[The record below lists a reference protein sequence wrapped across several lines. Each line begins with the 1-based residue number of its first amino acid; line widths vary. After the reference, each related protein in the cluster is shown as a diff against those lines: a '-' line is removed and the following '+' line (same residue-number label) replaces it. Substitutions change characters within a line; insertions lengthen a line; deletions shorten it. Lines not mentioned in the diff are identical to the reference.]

1 MNFSGFAVKHPAVIA
16 MMLIVLVVF
25 GIYFVTGMNV
35 EFIGDMSLPSVIV
48 ISTYPG
54 AGAEQ
59 VEQEVTAILEND
71 FVTLPDFRNI
81 TSSSMNSVSM
91 VTLTFADGVN
101 PYDQLPEVR
110 NRISRL
116 MESLPDGLSGE
127 PWAVVGGASMMPIFI
142 FTAEG
147 GEDSARVTEYI
158 KETVI
163 PRITRISGV
172 SEVEISGGKEQEVL
186 ITLRLDDLVSKK
198 ISVTNVYQIL
208 NYGNVNLPIGTAD
221 YESRTIGLRYAGGF
235 SSIEDIKNLPVGS
248 AGTQIIRLSDVAD
261 VELAY
266 PKETSYI
273 TDGEKSVIT
282 VDVSKRQDGNTLTII
297 NQVKKVL
304 REVEAAT
311 NNALTFKIVSD
322 DSNMVKSSLTTV
334 IKSGVGGI
342 IMAVLIILLFLA
354 DAKATLIIALS
365 IPLSI
370 LFTFLGM
377 KLFGLSINLMSLSG
391 IVVALGMVVDGS
403 IVMLEQVYRYY
414 APSGA
419 SMGTDSAAKGL
430 VRLSKEAAI
439 KKGAGEVTSAILA
452 STATTVV
459 VFAPIAMLSGIIGMI
474 LKDMSVTI
482 VCALIAS
489 FIVAVLVVPFLM
501 KVFLKDNPDLSA
513 KKHRKFDDWL
523 AKIEKWYKSALK
535 WCIGNRKYII
545 VVSICVLVLTV
556 LVAGALGLTF
566 IPSTDSG
573 DFYVN
578 LEFSK
583 GTQINQTDQK
593 MRQVYDIIKQNV
605 PEIKNAVY
613 YTGKGQS
620 GFSVSAAE
628 NQGYIHIIL
637 VPVSERKRDIH
648 EIMIMVQEL
657 IAAQIPDVTVSVENG
672 GFDKLLGYVSG
683 GGGYGITLE
692 GEDLDLLYETAQRI
706 KKFIEQDSEV
716 LSVGLDTTFDT
727 STMVI
732 DMNQEALS
740 SLGITS
746 YEAGITSAILF
757 RGLDSGVY
765 KDDVN
770 DKSYT
775 IRIESDKTGK
785 AVTFDDIAN
794 VHLIAPTGDSVSLS
808 NLADIHVDE
817 SVSQINHTN
826 RSKTITVTARMRSED
841 TAGLNSRVK
850 AYLKDNPLPSGVKSS
865 EGGLMELIT
874 DAIPPMITALAIALF
889 LLYTVMV
896 LQFERFRQPL
906 LIMVSI
912 PFCII
917 GVIMGLLM
925 FGSSMNL
932 VAMLGVIALGGIVV
946 NNGIILI
953 DYMNQLR
960 AENPCTTVAQL
971 EETIITGSST
981 RIKPIAMT
989 TLTTMLGVVPMAIAR
1004 GEGSEVYAPLGQAI
1018 AGGLLTSTLITLF
1031 IIPVLYY
1038 MTEKRHLDKADKGAD
1053 KGTRNTAEARY
1064 YAERNSTAQENR
1076 TQKTERA
1083 VKEKRSAKSDRPSS
1097 YGSLPDCFYK

>member
-16 MMLIVLVVF
+16 MILIVLVVF
-25 GIYFVTGMNV
+25 GMYFVLDMNV

-91 VTLTFADGVN
+91 ITLTFADGVN

-127 PWAVVGGASMMPIFI
+127 PWAVVGGASMMPIFT
-142 FTAEG
+142 FSVEG
-147 GEDSARVTEYI
+147 GQDTARVTEYI
-158 KETVI
+158 KDEVI
-163 PRITRISGV
+163 PKITRISGV
-172 SEVEISGGKEQEVL
+172 SEVELSGGKELQVL

-198 ISVTNVYQIL
+198 ISVTNVYQSL
-208 NYGNVNLPIGTAD
+208 SYGNVNLPIGTAD

-248 AGTQIIRLSDVAD
+248 AGTQIIHLSDVAD
-261 VELAY
+261 VELDY
-266 PKETSYI
+266 PAESIYI
-273 TDGEKSVIT
+273 TDGEKSIT
-282 VDVSKRQDGNTLTII
+282 TVSVSKRQDGNTLSIV
-297 NQVKKVL
+297 NQIKKVL
-304 REVEAAT
+304 REVEATT
-311 NNALTFKIVSD
+311 NNALIFNIVSD
-322 DSNMVKSSLTTV
+322 DSNMVKSSLSTV
-334 IKSGVGGI
+334 IRSGVGGI
-342 IMAVLIILLFLA
+342 IMAVLVIFLFLA
-354 DAKATLIIALS
+354 DTKATLIIALS

-414 APSGA
+414 GHSGA
-419 SMGTDSAAKGL
+419 VNSTSKSL

-439 KKGAGEVTSAILA
+439 NKGAGEVTSAILA

-459 VFAPIAMLSGIIGMI
+459 VFVPIAMLTGIIGMI
-474 LKDMSVTI
+474 LKDMAVTI

-489 FIVAVLVVPFLM
+489 FFVAVLVVPFFM
-501 KVFLKDNPDLSA
+501 KVLLKEDTSTTSIR
-513 KKHRKFDDWL
+513 KKERKFDIWL
-523 AKIEKWYKSALK
+523 GKTERWYKNALK
-535 WCIGNRKYII
+535 WCINNRKYIL
-545 VVSICVLVLTV
+545 VVSVCVLVLTV
-556 LVAGALGLTF
+556 LIAGALGLTF

-573 DFYVN
+573 DFYLN
-578 LEFSK
+578 LDFSK
-583 GTQINQTDQK
+583 GTKIDQTDRK
-593 MRQVYDIIKQNV
+593 MRQAYEIIKENV
-605 PEIKNAVY
+605 PEVQNAVY
-613 YTGKGQS
+613 YTGRGQS
-620 GFSVSAAE
+620 GFMTSASE
-628 NQGYIHIIL
+628 NQGYVHVIL
-637 VPVSERKRDIH
+637 VPVSQRKRDIH
-648 EIMIMVQEL
+648 EIMVLVQEL
-657 IAAQIPDVTVSVENG
+657 ISAQIPDVTVSVENG
-672 GFDKLLGYVSG
+672 GFDKLLSYVSG
-683 GGGYGITLE
+683 GGGYGLTLE
-692 GEDLDLLYETAQRI
+692 GENLDLLYETALRI
-706 KKFIEQDSEV
+706 QKFIEKDSDV
-716 LSVGLDTTFDT
+716 LSVKLDTTFDT

-732 DMNQEALS
+732 DMSQESLS
-740 SLGITS
+740 SLGISS

-757 RGLDSGVY
+757 RGLDTGVFN
-765 KDDVN
+765 DTDN
-770 DKSYT
+770 DKNYT

-794 VHLIAPTGDSVSLS
+794 VHLITPTGDSVSLS
-808 NLADIHVDE
+808 NLANIHVDE

-826 RSKTITVTARMRSED
+826 RSKTITITARMRSED

-850 AYLKDNPLPSGVKSS
+850 AYIKKNPLPQGVKSS

-874 DAIPPMITALAIALF
+874 DAIPPMISALCISLF

-917 GVIMGLLM
+917 GVIVGLLM

-960 AENPCTTVAQL
+960 AQKPCTTVAQL
-971 EETIITGSST
+971 EETIIAGAST

-1038 MTEKRHLDKADKGAD
+1038 VTEKRHLDKANKEPDN
-1053 KGTRNTAEARY
+1053 GTRNTAE
-1064 YAERNSTAQENR
+1064 
-1076 TQKTERA
+1076 TQRSS
-1083 VKEKRSAKSDRPSS
+1083 VKEKRSAKSERPSS

>member
-1 MNFSGFAVKHPAVIA
+1 MNFSGFAIKHPAVIA
-16 MMLIVLVVF
+16 MMLIVLIVF
-25 GIYFVTGMNV
+25 GIYFVLGMNV

-48 ISTYPG
+48 ITTYPG

-59 VEQEVTAILEND
+59 VESEVTDILEND
-71 FVTLPDFRNI
+71 FVTLPDFRNV

-91 VTLTFADGVN
+91 ITLTFADGVN

-127 PWAVVGGASMMPIFI
+127 PWAVIGGASMMPIFT
-142 FTAEG
+142 FSAEG
-147 GEDSARVTEYI
+147 GNDSARVTEYI
-158 KETVI
+158 KDFII
-163 PRITRISGV
+163 PKITRISGV
-172 SEVEISGGKEQEVL
+172 SEVEISGGKELQVS
-186 ITLRLDDLVSKK
+186 ITLRLDDLVSKQ
-198 ISVTNVYQIL
+198 ISVTNVYQSL
-208 NYGNVNLPIGTAD
+208 SYGNVNLPIGTAD
-221 YESRTIGLRYAGGF
+221 YESRTIGLKYAGGF
-235 SSIEDIKNLPVGS
+235 SSIEDIMNLPVGS

-261 VELAY
+261 VKLDY
-266 PKETSYI
+266 PSESFYM
-273 TDGEKSVIT
+273 TDGEKSIIT
-282 VDVSKRQDGNTLTII
+282 VSVSKRQDGNTLSII
-297 NQVKKVL
+297 NQVKDVL
-304 REVEAAT
+304 HEIEAET
-311 NNALTFKIVSD
+311 NGALTFNIVSD
-322 DSNMVKSSLTTV
+322 DSNMVKSSLSTV
-334 IKSGVGGI
+334 IKSGIGGI
-342 IMAVLIILLFLA
+342 IMAIIIIFLFLA
-354 DAKATLIIALS
+354 DFKATLIIAFS

-370 LFTFLGM
+370 LFAFLGM
-377 KLFGLSINLMSLSG
+377 KIFGLSINLMSLSG

-414 APSGA
+414 GKLP
-419 SMGTDSAAKGL
+419 T
-430 VRLSKEAAI
+430 KEAAI

-459 VFAPIAMLSGIIGMI
+459 VFAPIALLTGIIGMI
-474 LKDMSVTI
+474 LKDMAITI
-482 VCALIAS
+482 ICALAAS
-489 FIVAVLVVPFLM
+489 FFVAVLVVPFFM
-501 KVFLKDNPDLSA
+501 RIILKDNKGADT
-513 KKHRKFDDWL
+513 KRERKFDLWL
-523 AKIEKWYKSALK
+523 AKTEQLYKQALG
-535 WCIGNRKYII
+535 WCIANRKYII
-545 VVSICVLVLTV
+545 VVSVCVLVLTV
-556 LVAGALGLTF
+556 LIAGALGLTF

-578 LEFSK
+578 LDFSR
-583 GTQINQTDQK
+583 GTQIEQTDRK
-593 MRQVYDIIKQNV
+593 MRQACEIIKETV

-613 YTGKGQS
+613 YTGRGQS
-620 GFSVSAAE
+620 GFSTSASE
-628 NQGYIHIIL
+628 NQGYVHIIL
-637 VPVSERKRDIH
+637 VPVSQRKRDVH
-648 EIMIMVQEL
+648 EIMILVQEK

-672 GFDKLLGYVSG
+672 GFDKLLSYVSG
-683 GGGYGITLE
+683 GGGYGLTLE

-706 KKFIEQDSEV
+706 KKYIEQDSDV

-732 DMNQEALS
+732 DMNQESLS
-740 SLGITS
+740 SLGISS

-757 RGLDSGVY
+757 RGLDAGVF
-765 KDDVN
+765 KDDEN

-775 IRIESDKTGK
+775 IRMESDKTGK
-785 AVTFDDIAN
+785 SVTTDDIAN
-794 VHLIAPTGDSVSLS
+794 VHLIAPTGQSVSLS
-808 NLADIHVDE
+808 NLANIHIDE

-826 RSKTITVTARMRSED
+826 RAKTITITARMRSED
-841 TAGLNSRVK
+841 TAGLNTRVK
-850 AYLKDNPLPSGVKSS
+850 AYLKNNPLPQGVKSS
-865 EGGLMELIT
+865 EGGLMELLT
-874 DAIPPMITALAIALF
+874 DAIPPMITALGIALF

-917 GVIMGLLM
+917 GVILGLLM

-960 AENPCTTVAQL
+960 SENPCTT
-971 EETIITGSST
+971 EEELKETVINGSST

-1038 MTEKRHLDKADKGAD
+1038 MTEKRHLDKRTKRQTVRKPVQETKNEEKKEQKNYGY
-1053 KGTRNTAEARY
+1053 GT
-1064 YAERNSTAQENR
+1064 
-1076 TQKTERA
+1076 
-1083 VKEKRSAKSDRPSS
+1083 
-1097 YGSLPDCFYK
+1097 LPDCFYK

>member
-1 MNFSGFAVKHPAVIA
+1 MNFSGFAIKHPAVIA
-16 MMLIVLVVF
+16 MMLIVLVAF

-35 EFIGDMSLPSVIV
+35 EFIGEMSLPSVIV
-48 ISTYPG
+48 FATYPG

-59 VEQEVTAILEND
+59 VESEVTAVLEND
-71 FVTLPDFRNI
+71 FVTLPDFRKV

-91 VTLTFADGVN
+91 ITLTFADSVD
-101 PYDQLPEVR
+101 PYDQLPEIR

-116 MESLPDGLSGE
+116 MESLPEGLSGE

-142 FTAEG
+142 FSVEG
-147 GEDSARVTEYI
+147 GDDSARVTEYI
-158 KETVI
+158 REKIV
-163 PRITRISGV
+163 PRITRLSGV
-172 SEVEISGGKEQEVL
+172 SEVDLSGGKELQLL

-198 ISVTNVYQIL
+198 VSVTNVYQSL
-208 NYGNVNLPIGTAD
+208 NYGNVNLPVGTAD

-235 SSIEDIKNLPVGS
+235 TDIEDIKNLPVGS

-261 VELAY
+261 VELRY
-266 PKETSYI
+266 PEEHTLM

-282 VDVSKRQDGNTLTII
+282 VSVSKRQDGNTLKII
-297 NQVKKVL
+297 NQVKDVL
-304 REVEAAT
+304 KEVEAET
-311 NNALTFKIVSD
+311 NYALTFNTISD
-322 DSNMVKSSLTTV
+322 DSNMVKSSLSTV
-334 IKSGVGGI
+334 IKSGIGGI
-342 IMAVLIILLFLA
+342 IMAVLIIFLFLA
-354 DAKATLIIALS
+354 DFKATLIIALS

-377 KLFGLSINLMSLSG
+377 QLFGLSINLMCLSG

-414 APSGA
+414 GKLS
-419 SMGTDSAAKGL
+419 TKDS
-430 VRLSKEAAI
+430 AI

-474 LKDMSVTI
+474 LKDMAITI
-482 VCALIAS
+482 VCALVAS
-489 FIVAVLVVPFLM
+489 FLVAVLVVPFFM
-501 KVFLKDNPDLSA
+501 KVILKEKPSQVL
-513 KKHRKFDDWL
+513 KQERKFDIRL
-523 AKIEKWYKSALK
+523 KKLEEKYKSILR
-535 WCIGNRKYII
+535 WCISNRKYLLL
-545 VVSICVLVLTV
+545 VSVFVLVLTV

-566 IPSTDSG
+566 IPSTDTG

-578 LEFSK
+578 LDFSK
-583 GTQINQTDQK
+583 GTKLNQTEKK
-593 MRQVYDIIKQNV
+593 MQLAYEIIKENV

-613 YTGKGQS
+613 YTGKGQT
-620 GFSVSAAE
+620 GFSISSSE
-628 NQGYIHIIL
+628 NQGYVHIIL
-637 VPVSERKRDIH
+637 VPVSERKRNVH
-648 EIMIMVQEL
+648 EIMILVQDL
-657 IAAQIPDVTVSVENG
+657 LAASIPDVTVSVENG
-672 GFDKLLGYVSG
+672 GFDKLVGYISG

-692 GEDLDLLYETAQRI
+692 GEDLNLLYETATRI
-706 KKFIEQDSEV
+706 EKFIENDSDV
-716 LSVGLDTTFDT
+716 LSTSLDTMFDT

-740 SLGITS
+740 SLGINS
-746 YEAGITSAILF
+746 YEAGITSTILF
-757 RGLDSGVY
+757 SGLDSGVY
-765 KDDVN
+765 DSGSDD
-770 DKSYT
+770 KGYP

-794 VHLIAPTGDSVSLS
+794 VHLIAPSGESVSLS

-826 RSKTITVTARMRSED
+826 RAKTITISATLRSED
-841 TAGLNSRVK
+841 TAGLNRRVN
-850 AYLKDNPLPSGVKSS
+850 AYLKNNPLPQGVKSS
-865 EGGLMELIT
+865 EGGLMELLS
-874 DAIPPMITALAIALF
+874 DAIPPMISALSIAFF
-889 LLYTVMV
+889 LVYTVMV

-917 GVIMGLLM
+917 GVILGLLM

-932 VAMLGVIALGGIVV
+932 VAMLGIIALGGIVV

-960 AENPCTTVAQL
+960 KDKPCTTD
-971 EETIITGSST
+971 EELKETVIEGASS

-989 TLTTMLGVVPMAIAR
+989 TLTTMLGVVPMAIAQ
-1004 GEGSEVYAPLGQAI
+1004 GEGAEIYAPLGQAI
-1018 AGGLLTSTLITLF
+1018 AGGLLTSTIITLV

-1038 MTEKRHLDKADKGAD
+1038 MTERRHLDKGKQGQPVRRAS
-1053 KGTRNTAEARY
+1053 NEAKK
-1064 YAERNSTAQENR
+1064 ENR
-1076 TQKTERA
+1076 GQA
-1083 VKEKRSAKSDRPSS
+1083 
-1097 YGSLPDCFYK
+1097 YGPLPDCFYK

>member
-1 MNFSGFAVKHPAVIA
+1 MNFSGFAIKHPAVIA
-16 MMLIVLVVF
+16 MMLIVLIVF
-25 GIYFVTGMNV
+25 GMYFVLGMNV

-48 ISTYPG
+48 ITTYPG

-59 VEQEVTAILEND
+59 VESEVTAVLEND

-81 TSSSMNSVSM
+81 TSSSMNSASM
-91 VTLTFADGVN
+91 ITLTFADGVN

-142 FTAEG
+142 FSAEG
-147 GEDSARVTEYI
+147 GNDSARVTEFVKDSI
-158 KETVI
+158 I
-163 PRITRISGV
+163 PKITRISGV
-172 SEVEISGGKEQEVL
+172 SEVEIAGGKELQVS
-186 ITLRLDDLVSKK
+186 ITLRLDDLVSKQ
-198 ISVTNVYQIL
+198 ISVTNVYQSL
-208 NYGNVNLPIGTAD
+208 SYGNVNLPIGTAD
-221 YESRTIGLRYAGGF
+221 YESRTIGLKYAGGF

-248 AGTQIIRLSDVAD
+248 AGNQIIHLSDVAD
-261 VELAY
+261 VKLDY
-266 PKETSYI
+266 PTESFYI

-282 VDVSKRQDGNTLTII
+282 VSVSKRQDGNTLTII
-297 NQVKKVL
+297 NQVKDVL
-304 REVEAAT
+304 REVEAET
-311 NNALTFKIVSD
+311 NNALTFNIVSD
-322 DSNMVKSSLTTV
+322 DSNMVKSSLSTV
-334 IKSGVGGI
+334 IKSGIGGI
-342 IMAVLIILLFLA
+342 IMAVLVIFLFLA
-354 DAKATLIIALS
+354 DFKATLIIAFS

-377 KLFGLSINLMSLSG
+377 KVFGLSINLMSLSG

-414 APSGA
+414 G
-419 SMGTDSAAKGL
+419 GKF
-430 VRLSKEAAI
+430 SKEDAI

-459 VFAPIAMLSGIIGMI
+459 VFVPIAMLTGIIGMI
-474 LKDMSVTI
+474 LKDMAITI
-482 VCALIAS
+482 VCALAAS
-489 FIVAVLVVPFLM
+489 FFVAVLVVPFFM
-501 KVFLKDNPDLSA
+501 KIILSETPETS
-513 KKHRKFDDWL
+513 KKKERKFDKVL
-523 AKIEKWYKSALK
+523 MKIERLYKKALE
-535 WCIGNRKYII
+535 WCISNRKYII
-545 VVSICVLVLTV
+545 VVSVCVLILTV
-556 LVAGALGLTF
+556 LIAGALGLTF

-578 LEFSK
+578 LDFSR
-583 GTQINQTDQK
+583 GTQIEQTDYK
-593 MRQVYDIIKQNV
+593 MRQACEIIKKNV
-605 PEIKNAVY
+605 PEIQNAVY
-613 YTGKGQS
+613 YTGRGQS
-620 GFSVSAAE
+620 GFSTSASE
-628 NQGYIHIIL
+628 NQGYVHIIL
-637 VPVSERKRDIH
+637 VPVSQRKRDIH
-648 EIMIMVQEL
+648 EIMVLVQEQL
-657 IAAQIPDVTVSVENG
+657 SAQIPDVTVSVENG

-683 GGGYGITLE
+683 GGGYGLTLE

-706 KKFIEQDSEV
+706 KKFIEQDSDV
-716 LSVGLDTTFDT
+716 LSVSLDTTFDT

-732 DMNQEALS
+732 DMSQESLS
-740 SLGITS
+740 SMGLSS

-757 RGLDSGVY
+757 RGLDTGVF
-765 KDDVN
+765 KDDEN

-775 IRIESDKTGK
+775 IRMESDKTGK

-794 VHLIAPTGDSVSLS
+794 VHLITPIGQSVSLS

-826 RSKTITVTARMRSED
+826 RSKTITITARMRSED

-850 AYLKDNPLPSGVKSS
+850 MYLKNNPLPSGVKSS

-917 GVIMGLLM
+917 GVILGLLM

-960 AENPCTTVAQL
+960 SENPCTT
-971 EETIITGSST
+971 EEELKQTVITGSST

-989 TLTTMLGVVPMAIAR
+989 TLTTMLGIVPMAIAR

-1031 IIPVLYY
+1031 IIPVMYY
-1038 MTEKRHLDKADKGAD
+1038 MTEKRHLDKADKRT
-1053 KGTRNTAEARY
+1053 KRQTEEKKKERRNY
-1064 YAERNSTAQENR
+1064 GYA
-1076 TQKTERA
+1076 
-1083 VKEKRSAKSDRPSS
+1083 P
-1097 YGSLPDCFYK
+1097 LPDCFYK

>member
-16 MMLIVLVVF
+16 MILIVLVVF
-25 GIYFVTGMNV
+25 GMYFVLDMNV

-91 VTLTFADGVN
+91 ITLTFADGIN

-127 PWAVVGGASMMPIFI
+127 PWAVVGGASMMPIFT
-142 FTAEG
+142 FSVEG
-147 GEDSARVTEYI
+147 GQDTARVTEYI
-158 KETVI
+158 KDEVI
-163 PRITRISGV
+163 PKITRISGV
-172 SEVEISGGKEQEVL
+172 SEVELSGGKELQVL

-198 ISVTNVYQIL
+198 ISVTNVYQSL
-208 NYGNVNLPIGTAD
+208 SYGNVNLPIGTAD

-248 AGTQIIRLSDVAD
+248 AGTQIIHLSDVAD
-261 VELAY
+261 VELDY
-266 PKETSYI
+266 PAESVYI
-273 TDGEKSVIT
+273 TDGEKSIT
-282 VDVSKRQDGNTLTII
+282 TVSVSKRQDGNTLSIV
-297 NQVKKVL
+297 NQIKKVL
-304 REVEAAT
+304 REVEATT
-311 NNALTFKIVSD
+311 NNALTFNIVSD
-322 DSNMVKSSLTTV
+322 DSNMVKSSLSTV
-334 IKSGVGGI
+334 IRSGVGGI
-342 IMAVLIILLFLA
+342 IMAVLVIFLFLA
-354 DAKATLIIALS
+354 DTKATLIIALS

-414 APSGA
+414 GHSGA
-419 SMGTDSAAKGL
+419 VNSTTKSL

-439 KKGAGEVTSAILA
+439 NKGAGEVTSAILA

-459 VFAPIAMLSGIIGMI
+459 VFVPIAMLTGIIGMI
-474 LKDMSVTI
+474 LKDMAVTI

-489 FIVAVLVVPFLM
+489 FFVAVLVVPFFM
-501 KVFLKDNPDLSA
+501 KVLLKEDTSTTSVR
-513 KKHRKFDDWL
+513 KKERKFDIWL
-523 AKIEKWYKSALK
+523 GKTERWYKNALK
-535 WCIGNRKYII
+535 WCINNRKYIL
-545 VVSICVLVLTV
+545 VVSVCVLVLTV
-556 LVAGALGLTF
+556 LIAGALGLTF

-573 DFYVN
+573 DFYLN
-578 LEFSK
+578 LDFSK
-583 GTQINQTDQK
+583 GTKIDQTDRK
-593 MRQVYDIIKQNV
+593 MRQAYEIIKENV
-605 PEIKNAVY
+605 PEVQNAVY
-613 YTGKGQS
+613 YTGRGQS
-620 GFSVSAAE
+620 GFMTSASE
-628 NQGYIHIIL
+628 NQGYVHVIL
-637 VPVSERKRDIH
+637 VPVSQRKRDIH
-648 EIMIMVQEL
+648 EIMVLVQEL
-657 IAAQIPDVTVSVENG
+657 ISAQIPDVTVSVENG
-672 GFDKLLGYVSG
+672 GFDKLLSYVSG
-683 GGGYGITLE
+683 GGGYGLTLE
-692 GEDLDLLYETAQRI
+692 GENLDLLYETALRI
-706 KKFIEQDSEV
+706 QKFIEQDSDV
-716 LSVGLDTTFDT
+716 LSVKLDTTFDT

-732 DMNQEALS
+732 DMSQESLS
-740 SLGITS
+740 SLGISS

-757 RGLDSGVY
+757 RGLDTGVFN
-765 KDDVN
+765 DTDN
-770 DKSYT
+770 DKNYT

-785 AVTFDDIAN
+785 AITFDDIAN
-794 VHLIAPTGDSVSLS
+794 VHLITPTGDSVSLS

-826 RSKTITVTARMRSED
+826 RSKTITITARMRSED

-850 AYLKDNPLPSGVKSS
+850 AYIKKNPLPQGVKSS

-874 DAIPPMITALAIALF
+874 DAIPPMISALCISLF

-917 GVIMGLLM
+917 GVIVGLLM

-960 AENPCTTVAQL
+960 AQKPCTTVAQL
-971 EETIITGSST
+971 EETIIAGAST

-1038 MTEKRHLDKADKGAD
+1038 VTEKRHLDKANKDPD
-1053 KGTRNTAEARY
+1053 NGTRNTAETQR
-1064 YAERNSTAQENR
+1064 ST
-1076 TQKTERA
+1076 
-1083 VKEKRSAKSDRPSS
+1083 VKEKRSAKSERPSS

>member
-16 MMLIVLVVF
+16 MILIVLVVF
-25 GIYFVTGMNV
+25 GMYFVLDMNV

-91 VTLTFADGVN
+91 ITLTFADGIN

-127 PWAVVGGASMMPIFI
+127 PWAVVGGASMMPIFT
-142 FTAEG
+142 FSVEG
-147 GEDSARVTEYI
+147 GQDTARVTEYI
-158 KETVI
+158 KDEVI
-163 PRITRISGV
+163 PKITRISCV
-172 SEVEISGGKEQEVL
+172 SEVELSGGKELQVL

-198 ISVTNVYQIL
+198 ISVTNVYQSL
-208 NYGNVNLPIGTAD
+208 SYGNVNLPIGTAD

-248 AGTQIIRLSDVAD
+248 AGTQIIHLSDVAD
-261 VELAY
+261 VELDY
-266 PKETSYI
+266 PAESVYI
-273 TDGEKSVIT
+273 TDGEKSIT
-282 VDVSKRQDGNTLTII
+282 TVSVSKRQDGNTLSIV
-297 NQVKKVL
+297 NQIKKVL
-304 REVEAAT
+304 REVEATT
-311 NNALTFKIVSD
+311 NNALTFNIVSD
-322 DSNMVKSSLTTV
+322 DSNMVKSSLSTV
-334 IKSGVGGI
+334 IRSGVGGI
-342 IMAVLIILLFLA
+342 IMAVLVIFLFLA
-354 DAKATLIIALS
+354 VTKATLIIALS

-414 APSGA
+414 GHSGA
-419 SMGTDSAAKGL
+419 VNSTTKSL

-439 KKGAGEVTSAILA
+439 NKGAGEVTSAILA

-459 VFAPIAMLSGIIGMI
+459 VFVPIAMLTGIIGMI
-474 LKDMSVTI
+474 LKDMAVTI

-489 FIVAVLVVPFLM
+489 FFVAVLVVPFFM
-501 KVFLKDNPDLSA
+501 KVLLKEDTSTTSVR
-513 KKHRKFDDWL
+513 KKERKFDIWL
-523 AKIEKWYKSALK
+523 GKTERWYKNALK
-535 WCIGNRKYII
+535 WCINNRKYIL
-545 VVSICVLVLTV
+545 VVSVCVLVLTV
-556 LVAGALGLTF
+556 LIAGALGLTF

-573 DFYVN
+573 DFYLN
-578 LEFSK
+578 LDFSK
-583 GTQINQTDQK
+583 GTKIDQTDRK
-593 MRQVYDIIKQNV
+593 MRQAYEIIKENV
-605 PEIKNAVY
+605 PEVQNAVY
-613 YTGKGQS
+613 YTGRGQS
-620 GFSVSAAE
+620 GFMTSASE
-628 NQGYIHIIL
+628 NQGYVHVIL
-637 VPVSERKRDIH
+637 VPVSQRKRDIH
-648 EIMIMVQEL
+648 EIMVLVQEL
-657 IAAQIPDVTVSVENG
+657 ISAQIPDVTVSVENG
-672 GFDKLLGYVSG
+672 GFDKLLSYVSG
-683 GGGYGITLE
+683 GGGYGLTLE
-692 GEDLDLLYETAQRI
+692 GENLDLLYETALRI
-706 KKFIEQDSEV
+706 QKFIEQDSDV
-716 LSVGLDTTFDT
+716 LSVKLDTTFDT

-732 DMNQEALS
+732 DMSQESLS
-740 SLGITS
+740 SLGISS

-757 RGLDSGVY
+757 RGLDTGVFN
-765 KDDVN
+765 DTDN
-770 DKSYT
+770 DKNYT

-785 AVTFDDIAN
+785 AITFDDIAN
-794 VHLIAPTGDSVSLS
+794 VHLITPTGDSVSLS

-826 RSKTITVTARMRSED
+826 RSKTITITARMRSED

-850 AYLKDNPLPSGVKSS
+850 EYIKKNPLPQGVKSS

-874 DAIPPMITALAIALF
+874 DAIPPMISALCISLF

-917 GVIMGLLM
+917 GVIVGLLM

-960 AENPCTTVAQL
+960 AQKPCTTVAQL
-971 EETIITGSST
+971 EETIITGAST

-1038 MTEKRHLDKADKGAD
+1038 VTEKRHLDKVDKEPD
-1053 KGTRNTAEARY
+1053 NGTRNTAETQR
-1064 YAERNSTAQENR
+1064 ST
-1076 TQKTERA
+1076 
-1083 VKEKRSAKSDRPSS
+1083 VKEKRSAKSERPSS

>member
-16 MMLIVLVVF
+16 MILIVLVVF
-25 GIYFVTGMNV
+25 GMYFVLDMNV

-71 FVTLPDFRNI
+71 FVTLPDFRTV

-91 VTLTFADGVN
+91 ITLTFADGIN

-127 PWAVVGGASMMPIFI
+127 PWSVVGGASMMPIFT
-142 FTAEG
+142 FSVEG
-147 GEDSARVTEYI
+147 GQDTARVTEYI
-158 KETVI
+158 KDEII
-163 PRITRISGV
+163 PKITRISGV
-172 SEVEISGGKEQEVL
+172 SEVELSGGKELQVL

-198 ISVTNVYQIL
+198 ISVTNVYQSL
-208 NYGNVNLPIGTAD
+208 SYGNVNLPIGTAD

-248 AGTQIIRLSDVAD
+248 AGTQIIHLSDVAD
-261 VELAY
+261 VQLDY
-266 PKETSYI
+266 PAENVYI
-273 TDGEKSVIT
+273 TDGERSIT
-282 VDVSKRQDGNTLTII
+282 TVSVSKRQDGNTVSI
-297 NQVKKVL
+297 VKQIKEVL
-304 REVEAAT
+304 REVEATT
-311 NNALTFKIVSD
+311 NKALTFNIVSD
-322 DSNMVKSSLTTV
+322 DSNMVKSSLSTV
-334 IKSGVGGI
+334 IRSGVGGI
-342 IMAVLIILLFLA
+342 IMAVLVIFLFLA
-354 DAKATLIIALS
+354 DTKATLIIALS

-414 APSGA
+414 GHSSASGQI
-419 SMGTDSAAKGL
+419 SSATKSV
-430 VRLSKEAAI
+430 VRFSKEAAI
-439 KKGAGEVTSAILA
+439 KKGASEVTSAILA

-459 VFAPIAMLSGIIGMI
+459 VFVPIAMLTGIIGMI
-474 LKDMSVTI
+474 LKDMAVTI

-489 FIVAVLVVPFLM
+489 FFVAVLVVPFFM
-501 KVFLKDNPDLSA
+501 KVLLKEDPTATSIH
-513 KKHRKFDDWL
+513 KKERKFDIWL
-523 AKIEKWYKSALK
+523 GKIERWYKNALK
-535 WCIGNRKYII
+535 WCINNRKYIL
-545 VVSICVLVLTV
+545 VVSVCVLVLTI
-556 LVAGALGLTF
+556 LIAGALGLTF

-573 DFYVN
+573 DFYLN
-578 LEFSK
+578 LDFSK
-583 GTQINQTDQK
+583 GTKIDQTDRK
-593 MRQVYDIIKQNV
+593 MRQAYEIIKENV
-605 PEIKNAVY
+605 PEVQNAVY
-613 YTGKGQS
+613 YTGRGQS
-620 GFSVSAAE
+620 GFMSSASE
-628 NQGYIHIIL
+628 NQGYVHVIL
-637 VPVSERKRDIH
+637 VPVSQRKRDIH
-648 EIMIMVQEL
+648 EIMVLVQEL
-657 IAAQIPDVTVSVENG
+657 ISAQIPDVTVSVENG
-672 GFDKLLGYVSG
+672 GFDKLLSYVSG
-683 GGGYGITLE
+683 GGGYGLTLE
-692 GEDLDLLYETAQRI
+692 GEDLNLLYETALRI
-706 KKFIEQDSEV
+706 QKFMEQDSDV
-716 LSVGLDTTFDT
+716 LSVKLDTTFDT

-732 DMNQEALS
+732 DMSQESLS
-740 SLGITS
+740 SLGISS

-757 RGLDSGVY
+757 RGLDTGVFN
-765 KDDVN
+765 DTDN
-770 DKSYT
+770 DKNYT

-794 VHLIAPTGDSVSLS
+794 VHLITPTGDSVSLS

-826 RSKTITVTARMRSED
+826 RSKTITITARTRSED

-850 AYLKDNPLPSGVKSS
+850 AYIKKNPLPQGVKSS

-874 DAIPPMITALAIALF
+874 DAIPPMISALCISLF

-917 GVIMGLLM
+917 GVIVGLLM

-960 AENPCTTVAQL
+960 AQKRCTTVAQL
-971 EETIITGSST
+971 EETIITGAST

-1038 MTEKRHLDKADKGAD
+1038 VTEKRHLDKVDN
-1053 KGTRNTAEARY
+1053 GTRLNTQSAEDNR
-1064 YAERNSTAQENR
+1064 RNGRPQKSENK
-1076 TQKTERA
+1076 QNP
-1083 VKEKRSAKSDRPSS
+1083 EKKDRPH
-1097 YGSLPDCFYK
+1097 GFGPLPDCFYK

>member
-35 EFIGDMSLPSVIV
+35 EFIGDMSLPSVII

-59 VEQEVTAILEND
+59 VEKEVTAILEND

-91 VTLTFADGVN
+91 ITLTFADGVN

-116 MESLPDGLSGE
+116 MESLPEGLSGE
-127 PWAVVGGASMMPIFI
+127 PWAVIGGASMMPVFI
-142 FTAEG
+142 FSAEG
-147 GEDSARVTEYI
+147 GNDSARVTEYI
-158 KETVI
+158 KDIVI
-163 PRITRISGV
+163 PRITKISGV
-172 SEVEISGGKEQEVL
+172 SEVEVSGGKELQVL

-208 NYGNVNLPIGTAD
+208 NYGNVNMPIGTAD

-235 SSIEDIKNLPVGS
+235 SSIEDIKNLPIGN
-248 AGTQIIRLSDVAD
+248 AGMQIIKLSDVAD
-261 VELAY
+261 VELSY
-266 PKETSYI
+266 PTETSYI
-273 TDGEKSVIT
+273 TDGKKSVIT
-282 VDVSKRQDGNTLTII
+282 VNVSKRQDGNTLTIV

-304 REVEAAT
+304 REVEAET
-311 NNALTFKIVSD
+311 NNALKFNIVSD
-322 DSNMVKSSLTTV
+322 DSNMVISSLTTV

-354 DAKATLIIALS
+354 DFKATLIIALS

-414 APSGA
+414 APSGGMDS
-419 SMGTDSAAKGL
+419 SMKNS

-439 KKGAGEVTSAILA
+439 QKGAGEVTSAILA

-501 KVFLKDNPDLSA
+501 KVFLKDDPDLS
-513 KKHRKFDDWL
+513 KIKYRKFDDWL
-523 AKIEKWYKSALK
+523 IKIEKWYKIALK
-535 WCIGNRKYII
+535 WCISNRKYII
-545 VVSICVLVLTV
+545 VVSVCVLVLTI

-578 LEFSK
+578 LDFSK
-583 GTQINQTDQK
+583 GTQISQTDRK
-593 MRQVYDIIKQNV
+593 MRQVYEIVKQNV
-605 PEIKNAVY
+605 PEIKNAIY

-620 GFSVSAAE
+620 GFSVSSAE

-637 VPVSERKRDIH
+637 VPVSERKRDVH
-648 EIMIMVQEL
+648 EIMIMLQDL

-692 GEDLDLLYETAQRI
+692 GEDLDLLYETALRI
-706 KKFIEQDSEV
+706 KKFIEQDSDV

-765 KDDVN
+765 KDDEK

-794 VHLIAPTGDSVSLS
+794 VHLIAPSGDSVSLS

-817 SVSQINHTN
+817 SVSQINHTD
-826 RSKTITVTARMRSED
+826 RAKTITVTAHLRSED
-841 TAGLNSRVK
+841 TAGLNNRVN
-850 AYLKDNPLPSGVKSS
+850 AYLKNNPLPPGVKSS

-912 PFCII
+912 PFCVI
-917 GVIMGLLM
+917 GVIVGLLM

-960 AENPCTTVAQL
+960 AENPCTTEAEL
-971 EETIITGSST
+971 EETVIAGSSS

-1038 MTEKRHLDKADKGAD
+1038 MTEKRHLDKGTGRQTTRKPVRKEQNEDK
-1053 KGTRNTAEARY
+1053 KEQRNY
-1064 YAERNSTAQENR
+1064 G
-1076 TQKTERA
+1076 
-1083 VKEKRSAKSDRPSS
+1083 

>member
-1 MNFSGFAVKHPAVIA
+1 MNFSGFSVKHPAVIA

-48 ISTYPG
+48 ITTYPG

-59 VEQEVTAILEND
+59 VESEVTSIMEND
-71 FVTLPDFRNI
+71 FVTLPDFRKV
-81 TSSSMNSVSM
+81 TSSSMNSASM
-91 VTLTFADGVN
+91 ITLTFADGVN

-142 FTAEG
+142 FSVEG
-147 GEDSARVTEYI
+147 GDDSARVTEYI
-158 KETVI
+158 EDNII
-163 PRITRISGV
+163 PKITRLSGV
-172 SEVEISGGKEQEVL
+172 SEVEISGGKNLQVL
-186 ITLRLDDLVSKK
+186 ITLRLDDLVAKK
-198 ISVTNVYQIL
+198 ISVTNVYQSL
-208 NYGNVNLPIGTAD
+208 SYGNVNLPIGTAD

-235 SSIEDIKNLPVGS
+235 TDIEDIKNLPVGN
-248 AGTQIIRLSDVAD
+248 AGTQIIHLSDVAD

-266 PKETSYI
+266 PSATSFI

-282 VDVSKRQDGNTLTII
+282 VSVSKRQDGNTLTII
-297 NQVKKVL
+297 NQIKDVL
-304 REVEAAT
+304 RQVEAET
-311 NNALTFKIVSD
+311 NRALSFNIVSD
-322 DSNMVKSSLTTV
+322 DSNMVKSSLSTV

-342 IMAVLIILLFLA
+342 IMAVLIIFLFLA
-354 DAKATLIIALS
+354 DFKATLIIAFS

-377 KLFGLSINLMSLSG
+377 QIFGLSINLMSLSG

-414 APSGA
+414 GKSI
-419 SMGTDSAAKGL
+419 TKD
-430 VRLSKEAAI
+430 AAI

-459 VFAPIAMLSGIIGMI
+459 VFVPIAMLTGIIGMI
-474 LKDMSVTI
+474 LKDMAITI
-482 VCALIAS
+482 VCALVAS
-489 FIVAVLVVPFLM
+489 FLVAVLVVPFFM
-501 KVFLKDNPDLSA
+501 KVFLKETPMQSQKQERRFDLTL
-513 KKHRKFDDWL
+513 K
-523 AKIEKWYKSALK
+523 KIEEKYKLILR
-535 WCIGNRKYII
+535 WCISNRKYLIT
-545 VVSICVLVLTV
+545 VSIGVLVLTV

-578 LEFSK
+578 LDFSK
-583 GTQINQTDQK
+583 GTKIDQTDQK
-593 MRQVYDIIKQNV
+593 MQLAYEIIKENV

-613 YTGKGQS
+613 YTGKSQS
-620 GFSVSAAE
+620 GFSTSASE
-628 NQGYIHIIL
+628 NQGYVHIIL
-637 VPVSERKRDIH
+637 VPVSERKRDVH
-648 EIMIMVQEL
+648 EIMILVQEL
-657 IAAQIPDVTVSVENG
+657 IASRIPDVTVSVENG

-683 GGGYGITLE
+683 GGGYGITLQ
-692 GEDLDLLYETAQRI
+692 GEDLNLLYETASRI
-706 KKFIEQDSEV
+706 KKFIEQDNDV
-716 LSVGLDTTFDT
+716 LSASLDTMFDT

-732 DMNQEALS
+732 DMSQESLS
-740 SLGITS
+740 SLGISS

-757 RGLDSGVY
+757 RGLDSGVF
-765 KDDVN
+765 KDDMN

-775 IRIESDKTGK
+775 IRMESDKTGK

-794 VHLIAPTGDSVSLS
+794 IHLITPTGDSVSLS
-808 NLADIHVDE
+808 NLADIRVDE

-826 RSKTITVTARMRSED
+826 RSKTITVTARLRSED
-841 TAGLNSRVK
+841 TAGLNRRVN
-850 AYLKDNPLPSGVKSS
+850 AYLKDNPLPPGVKSS
-865 EGGLMELIT
+865 EGGLMELLS
-874 DAIPPMITALAIALF
+874 DAIPPMITALSIAFF

-917 GVIMGLLM
+917 GVILGLLM

-960 AENPCTTVAQL
+960 KEKPCTTV
-971 EETIITGSST
+971 EELKETVINGAST

-1004 GEGSEVYAPLGQAI
+1004 GEGSEIYAPLGQAI
-1018 AGGLLTSTLITLF
+1018 AGGLFTSTIITLV

-1038 MTEKRHLDKADKGAD
+1038 MTEKRHLDKKVGNQT
-1053 KGTRNTAEARY
+1053 KP
-1064 YAERNSTAQENR
+1064 
-1076 TQKTERA
+1076 
-1083 VKEKRSAKSDRPSS
+1083 VKEKKTVREVKKEGRVHSS
-1097 YGSLPDCFYK
+1097 YGPLPDCFYK

>member
-48 ISTYPG
+48 ITAYPG

-59 VEQEVTAILEND
+59 VESEVTAILEND
-71 FVTLPDFRNI
+71 FVTLPDFRKI
-81 TSSSMNSVSM
+81 TSSSMNSASM
-91 VTLTFADGVN
+91 ITLTFADGVD

-127 PWAVVGGASMMPIFI
+127 PWAIIGGASMMPVFI
-142 FTAEG
+142 FSAEG
-147 GEDSARVTEYI
+147 GDDSARVTEYI
-158 KETVI
+158 KENII
-163 PRITRISGV
+163 PKLTRISGV
-172 SEVEISGGKEQEVL
+172 SEVEIAGGKELQVL

-198 ISVTNVYQIL
+198 ISVTTVYQSL

-235 SSIEDIKNLPVGS
+235 TDIEDIKNLPVGS
-248 AGTQIIRLSDVAD
+248 AGTQIIHLSDVAD

-266 PKETSYI
+266 PSQSTLI

-282 VDVSKRQDGNTLTII
+282 VNVSKRQDGNTLKII
-297 NQVKKVL
+297 NQIKDVL
-304 REVEAAT
+304 KQVEAET
-311 NNALTFKIVSD
+311 NNALTFNIISD
-322 DSNMVKSSLTTV
+322 DSNMVKTSLTTV

-342 IMAVLIILLFLA
+342 IMAVLIIFLFLA
-354 DAKATLIIALS
+354 DFKATLIIALS

-377 KLFGLSINLMSLSG
+377 QLFGLSINLMSLSG

-414 APSGA
+414 GKSI
-419 SMGTDSAAKGL
+419 
-430 VRLSKEAAI
+430 SKEAAI

-459 VFAPIAMLSGIIGMI
+459 VFAPIAMLTGIIGMI
-474 LKDMSVTI
+474 LKDMSITI
-482 VCALIAS
+482 VCALVAS
-489 FIVAVLVVPFLM
+489 FFVAVLVVPFLM
-501 KVFLKDNPDLSA
+501 KVILKENPDKL
-513 KKHRKFDDWL
+513 KQERRFDRFMQKVEGKYRIVLD
-523 AKIEKWYKSALK
+523 
-535 WCIGNRKYII
+535 WCISNRKYLI
-545 VVSICVLVLTV
+545 VVAICVLVITV

-578 LEFSK
+578 LDFSK
-583 GTQINQTDQK
+583 GTQLEQTEKK
-593 MRQVYDIIKQNV
+593 MNIAYQIIKQNV

-613 YTGKGQS
+613 YTGKSQS
-620 GFSVSAAE
+620 GFSTSAAE
-628 NQGYIHIIL
+628 NQGYVHIIL
-637 VPVSERKRDIH
+637 VPVSQRKRDIH
-648 EIMIMVQEL
+648 EIMISVQEL
-657 IAAQIPDVTVSVENG
+657 LAANIPDVTVSVENG

-692 GEDLDLLYETAQRI
+692 GEDLNLLYETALRI
-706 KKFIEQDSEV
+706 KKFIEQDSDV
-716 LSVGLDTTFDT
+716 LSASMDTMFDT

-732 DMNQEALS
+732 DMKQEALS
-740 SLGITS
+740 SLGISS

-757 RGLDSGVY
+757 RGLDSGVF
-765 KDDVN
+765 KDDGN
-770 DKSYT
+770 DRSYN
-775 IRIESDKTGK
+775 IRIESDKTGQ

-794 VHLIAPTGDSVSLS
+794 VHLITPTGDSVSLS

-817 SVSQINHTN
+817 SVSQVNHTN
-826 RSKTITVTARMRSED
+826 RSKTITITARLRSED
-841 TAGLNSRVK
+841 TAGLNRRVNT
-850 AYLKDNPLPSGVKSS
+850 YLKSNPLPTGVKSS
-865 EGGLMELIT
+865 EGGLMELIS
-874 DAIPPMITALAIALF
+874 DAIPPMITALSIAFF

-912 PFCII
+912 PFCVI
-917 GVIMGLLM
+917 GVILGLLM

-960 AENPCTTVAQL
+960 GENPCTT
-971 EETIITGSST
+971 EEELKQTIINGAST

-989 TLTTMLGVVPMAIAR
+989 TLTTMLGVVPMAIAQ
-1004 GEGSEVYAPLGQAI
+1004 GEGSEIYAPLGQAI
-1018 AGGLLTSTLITLF
+1018 AGGLLTSTIITLV

-1038 MTEKRHLDKADKGAD
+1038 MTEKHHLDKGIHKQ
-1053 KGTRNTAEARY
+1053 
-1064 YAERNSTAQENR
+1064 AERKPA
-1076 TQKTERA
+1076 
-1083 VKEKRSAKSDRPSS
+1083 KEPKKEDRGHN
-1097 YGSLPDCFYK
+1097 YGQLPDCFYK

>member
-16 MMLIVLVVF
+16 MILIVLVVF
-25 GIYFVTGMNV
+25 GMYFVLDMNV

-91 VTLTFADGVN
+91 ITLTFADGVN

-127 PWAVVGGASMMPIFI
+127 PWAVVGGASMMPIFT
-142 FTAEG
+142 FSVEG
-147 GEDSARVTEYI
+147 GQDTARVTEYI
-158 KETVI
+158 KDEVI
-163 PRITRISGV
+163 PKITRISGV
-172 SEVEISGGKEQEVL
+172 SEVELSGGKELQVL

-198 ISVTNVYQIL
+198 ISVTNVYQSL
-208 NYGNVNLPIGTAD
+208 SYGNVNLPIGTAD

-235 SSIEDIKNLPVGS
+235 SSIDDIKNLPVGS
-248 AGTQIIRLSDVAD
+248 AGTQIIHLSDVAD
-261 VELAY
+261 VQLDY
-266 PKETSYI
+266 PTESVYI
-273 TDGEKSVIT
+273 TDGERSIT
-282 VDVSKRQDGNTLTII
+282 TVSVSKRQDGNTLSIV
-297 NQVKKVL
+297 NQIKKVL
-304 REVEAAT
+304 REVEATT
-311 NNALTFKIVSD
+311 NKALTFNIVSD
-322 DSNMVKSSLTTV
+322 DSNMVKSSLSTV
-334 IKSGVGGI
+334 IRSGVGGI
-342 IMAVLIILLFLA
+342 IMAVLVIFLFLA
-354 DAKATLIIALS
+354 DTKATLIIALS

-414 APSGA
+414 SPLGA
-419 SMGTDSAAKGL
+419 SAGANSAD
-430 VRLSKEAAI
+430 AAI

-459 VFAPIAMLSGIIGMI
+459 VFVPIAMLTGIIGMI
-474 LKDMSVTI
+474 LKDMAVTI

-489 FIVAVLVVPFLM
+489 FFVAVLVVPFFM
-501 KVFLKDNPDLSA
+501 KVLLKNKPSVSA
-513 KKHRKFDDWL
+513 LHKKERKFDIWL
-523 AKIEKWYKSALK
+523 GKTERWYKNALK
-535 WCIGNRKYII
+535 WCINNRKYIL
-545 VVSICVLVLTV
+545 VVSVCVLVLTV
-556 LVAGALGLTF
+556 LIAGALGLTF

-573 DFYVN
+573 DFYLN
-578 LEFSK
+578 LDFSK
-583 GTQINQTDQK
+583 GTKIDQTDRK
-593 MRQVYDIIKQNV
+593 MRHAFEIIKENV
-605 PEIKNAVY
+605 PEVQNAVY
-613 YTGKGQS
+613 YTGRGQT
-620 GFSVSAAE
+620 GFMSSASE
-628 NQGYIHIIL
+628 NQGYVHVIL
-637 VPVSERKRDIH
+637 VPVSQRKRDIH
-648 EIMIMVQEL
+648 EIMVLVQEL
-657 IAAQIPDVTVSVENG
+657 ISAQIPDVTVSVENG
-672 GFDKLLGYVSG
+672 GFDKLLSYVSG
-683 GGGYGITLE
+683 GGGYGLTLE
-692 GEDLDLLYETAQRI
+692 GEDLNLLYETALRI
-706 KKFIEQDSEV
+706 QKFMEQDSDV
-716 LSVGLDTTFDT
+716 LSVKLDTTFDT

-732 DMNQEALS
+732 DMSQESLS
-740 SLGITS
+740 SLGISS

-757 RGLDSGVY
+757 RGLDTGVFN
-765 KDDVN
+765 DTDN
-770 DKSYT
+770 DKNYT

-794 VHLIAPTGDSVSLS
+794 VHLITPTGDSVSLS
-808 NLADIHVDE
+808 NLANIHVDE

-826 RSKTITVTARMRSED
+826 RSKTITITARMRSED

-850 AYLKDNPLPSGVKSS
+850 AYIKKNPLPQGVKSS

-874 DAIPPMITALAIALF
+874 DAIPPMISALCISLF

-917 GVIMGLLM
+917 GVIVGLLM

-932 VAMLGVIALGGIVV
+932 VAMLGIIALGGIVV

-960 AENPCTTVAQL
+960 AQKPCTTVAQL
-971 EETIITGSST
+971 EETIIAGAST

-1038 MTEKRHLDKADKGAD
+1038 VTEKRHLDKADR
-1053 KGTRNTAEARY
+1053 GTRH
-1064 YAERNSTAQENR
+1064 YAE
-1076 TQKTERA
+1076 
-1083 VKEKRSAKSDRPSS
+1083 EKPESRQTPEKKDRPHGF
-1097 YGSLPDCFYK
+1097 GSLPDCFYK

>member
-59 VEQEVTAILEND
+59 VEKDVTAILEND

-91 VTLTFADGVN
+91 ITLTFADGVN

-127 PWAVVGGASMMPIFI
+127 PWAVVGGASMMPVFI
-142 FTAEG
+142 FSAEG
-147 GEDSARVTEYI
+147 GNDSARVTEYI
-158 KETVI
+158 KDTVI
-163 PRITRISGV
+163 PRITKISGV
-172 SEVEISGGKEQEVL
+172 SEVEISGGKELQVL

-208 NYGNVNLPIGTAD
+208 NYGNVNMPIGTAD

-235 SSIEDIKNLPVGS
+235 SSIEDIKNLPIGN
-248 AGTQIIRLSDVAD
+248 AGMQIIRLSDVAD
-261 VELAY
+261 VELSY
-266 PKETSYI
+266 PTETSYI
-273 TDGEKSVIT
+273 TDGKKSVIT
-282 VDVSKRQDGNTLTII
+282 VNVSKRQDGNTLTIV

-304 REVEAAT
+304 REVEAET
-311 NNALTFKIVSD
+311 NNALTFNIVSD
-322 DSNMVKSSLTTV
+322 DSNMVISSLTTV
-334 IKSGVGGI
+334 IRSGVGGI

-354 DAKATLIIALS
+354 DFKATLIIALS

-414 APSGA
+414 APSGDVN
-419 SMGTDSAAKGL
+419 SGMKSVT
-430 VRLSKEAAI
+430 RLSKEAAI
-439 KKGAGEVTSAILA
+439 QKGAGEVTSAIMA

-501 KVFLKDNPDLSA
+501 KVFLKENPDLS
-513 KKHRKFDDWL
+513 KKKYRKFDDWL
-523 AKIEKWYKSALK
+523 IKIERWYKIALK
-535 WCIGNRKYII
+535 WCISNRKYII

-578 LEFSK
+578 LDFSK
-583 GTQINQTDQK
+583 GTQISQTDRK
-593 MRQVYDIIKQNV
+593 MRQVYEIVKQNV
-605 PEIKNAVY
+605 PEIKNAIY
-613 YTGKGQS
+613 YTGKGQT
-620 GFSVSAAE
+620 GFSVSTAE

-637 VPVSERKRDIH
+637 VPVSERKRDVH
-648 EIMIMVQEL
+648 EIMIMLQDL

-672 GFDKLLGYVSG
+672 GFDKLLSYVSG

-692 GEDLDLLYETAQRI
+692 GEDLDLLYETALRI
-706 KKFIEQDSEV
+706 KKFIEQDSDV

-765 KDDVN
+765 KDDEN

-794 VHLIAPTGDSVSLS
+794 VHLIAPSGDSVSLS

-817 SVSQINHTN
+817 SVSQINHTD
-826 RSKTITVTARMRSED
+826 RAKTITVTARLRSED
-841 TAGLNSRVK
+841 TAGLNNRVN
-850 AYLKDNPLPSGVKSS
+850 AYLKNNPLPSGVKSS

-912 PFCII
+912 PFCVI
-917 GVIMGLLM
+917 GVIVGLLM

-960 AENPCTTVAQL
+960 AENPCTTEAEL
-971 EETIITGSST
+971 EETVIAGSSS

-1031 IIPVLYY
+1031 IIPVMYY
-1038 MTEKRHLDKADKGAD
+1038 MTERRHLDKADKG
-1053 KGTRNTAEARY
+1053 TRRQTVKNPEKKNTKETVR
-1064 YAERNSTAQENR
+1064 
-1076 TQKTERA
+1076 KTETG
-1083 VKEKRSAKSDRPSS
+1083 ERPSGF
-1097 YGSLPDCFYK
+1097 GSLPDCFYK

>member
-1 MNFSGFAVKHPAVIA
+1 MNFSGFAVKHPTVIA

-172 SEVEISGGKEQEVL
+172 SEVEISGGKELEVL

-419 SMGTDSAAKGL
+419 SGSDSTTRGL
-430 VRLSKEAAI
+430 TRLSKEAAI

-578 LEFSK
+578 LDFSK

-593 MRQVYDIIKQNV
+593 MRQVYEIIRQNV

-620 GFSVSAAE
+620 GFSVSSAE

-692 GEDLDLLYETAQRI
+692 GEDLDLLDETAQRI

-732 DMNQEALS
+732 DMSQESLS
-740 SLGITS
+740 SLGISS

-757 RGLDSGVY
+757 RGLDTGVFN
-765 KDDVN
+765 DTDN
-770 DKSYT
+770 DKNYT

-785 AVTFDDIAN
+785 AITFDDIAN
-794 VHLIAPTGDSVSLS
+794 VHLITPTGDSVSLS

-826 RSKTITVTARMRSED
+826 RSKTITITARMRSED

-850 AYLKDNPLPSGVKSS
+850 AYIKKNPLPQGVKSS

-874 DAIPPMITALAIALF
+874 DAIPPMISALCISLF

-917 GVIMGLLM
+917 GVIVGLLM

-960 AENPCTTVAQL
+960 AQKPCTTVAQL
-971 EETIITGSST
+971 EETIIAGAST

-1038 MTEKRHLDKADKGAD
+1038 VTEKRHLDKANKDPD
-1053 KGTRNTAEARY
+1053 NGTRNTAETQR
-1064 YAERNSTAQENR
+1064 ST
-1076 TQKTERA
+1076 
-1083 VKEKRSAKSDRPSS
+1083 VKEKRSAKSERPSS

>member
-16 MMLIVLVVF
+16 MILIVLVVF
-25 GIYFVTGMNV
+25 GMYFVLDMNV

-71 FVTLPDFRNI
+71 FVTLPDFRTV

-91 VTLTFADGVN
+91 ITLTFADGVN

-127 PWAVVGGASMMPIFI
+127 PWSVVGGASMMPIFT
-142 FTAEG
+142 FSVEG
-147 GEDSARVTEYI
+147 GQDTARVTEYI
-158 KETVI
+158 KDEII
-163 PRITRISGV
+163 PKITRISGV
-172 SEVEISGGKEQEVL
+172 SEVELSGGKELQVL

-198 ISVTNVYQIL
+198 ISVTNVYQSL
-208 NYGNVNLPIGTAD
+208 SYGNVNLPIGTAD

-248 AGTQIIRLSDVAD
+248 TGTQIIHLSDVAD
-261 VELAY
+261 VQLDY
-266 PKETSYI
+266 PAENVYI
-273 TDGEKSVIT
+273 TDGERSIT
-282 VDVSKRQDGNTLTII
+282 TVSVSKRQDGNTVSI
-297 NQVKKVL
+297 VKQIKEVL
-304 REVEAAT
+304 REVEATT
-311 NNALTFKIVSD
+311 NKALTFNIVSD
-322 DSNMVKSSLTTV
+322 DSNMVKSSLSTV
-334 IKSGVGGI
+334 IRSGVGGI
-342 IMAVLIILLFLA
+342 IMAVLVIFLFLA
-354 DAKATLIIALS
+354 DTKATLIIALS

-414 APSGA
+414 GHSSASGQIN
-419 SMGTDSAAKGL
+419 SATKNV
-430 VRLSKEAAI
+430 VRFSKEAAI
-439 KKGAGEVTSAILA
+439 KKGASEVTSAILA

-459 VFAPIAMLSGIIGMI
+459 VFVPIAMLTGIIGMI
-474 LKDMSVTI
+474 LKDMAVTI

-489 FIVAVLVVPFLM
+489 FFVAVLVVPFFM
-501 KVFLKDNPDLSA
+501 KVLLKEDPTATSIY
-513 KKHRKFDDWL
+513 KKERKFDIWL
-523 AKIEKWYKSALK
+523 GKIERWYKNALK
-535 WCIGNRKYII
+535 WCINNRKYIL
-545 VVSICVLVLTV
+545 VVSVCVLVLTI
-556 LVAGALGLTF
+556 LIAGALGLTF

-573 DFYVN
+573 DFYLN
-578 LEFSK
+578 LDFSK
-583 GTQINQTDQK
+583 GTKIDQTDRK
-593 MRQVYDIIKQNV
+593 MRQAYEIIKENV
-605 PEIKNAVY
+605 PEVQNAVY
-613 YTGKGQS
+613 YTGRGQS
-620 GFSVSAAE
+620 GFMSSASE
-628 NQGYIHIIL
+628 NQGYVHVIL
-637 VPVSERKRDIH
+637 VPVSQRKRDIH
-648 EIMIMVQEL
+648 EIMVLVQEL
-657 IAAQIPDVTVSVENG
+657 ISAQIPDVTVSVENG
-672 GFDKLLGYVSG
+672 GFDKLLSYVSG
-683 GGGYGITLE
+683 GGGYGLTLE
-692 GEDLDLLYETAQRI
+692 GEDLNLLYETALRI
-706 KKFIEQDSEV
+706 QKFMEQDSDV
-716 LSVGLDTTFDT
+716 LSVKLDTTFDT

-732 DMNQEALS
+732 DMSQESLS
-740 SLGITS
+740 SLGISS

-757 RGLDSGVY
+757 RGLDTGVFN
-765 KDDVN
+765 DTDN
-770 DKSYT
+770 DKNYT

-794 VHLIAPTGDSVSLS
+794 VHLITPTGDSVSLS

-826 RSKTITVTARMRSED
+826 RSKTITITARTRSED

-850 AYLKDNPLPSGVKSS
+850 AYIKKNPLPQGVKSS

-874 DAIPPMITALAIALF
+874 DAIPPMISALCISLF

-917 GVIMGLLM
+917 GVIVGLLM

-960 AENPCTTVAQL
+960 AQKPCTTVAQL
-971 EETIITGSST
+971 EETIITGAST

-1038 MTEKRHLDKADKGAD
+1038 VTEKRHLDKVD
-1053 KGTRNTAEARY
+1053 KGTRLNTQSAEDNR
-1064 YAERNSTAQENR
+1064 RNGRPQKPENK
-1076 TQKTERA
+1076 QNP
-1083 VKEKRSAKSDRPSS
+1083 EKKDRPH
-1097 YGSLPDCFYK
+1097 GFGPLPDCFYK

>member
-16 MMLIVLVVF
+16 MILIVLVVF
-25 GIYFVTGMNV
+25 GMYFVLDMNV

-91 VTLTFADGVN
+91 ITLTFADGVN

-127 PWAVVGGASMMPIFI
+127 PWAVVGGASMMPIFT
-142 FTAEG
+142 FSVEG
-147 GEDSARVTEYI
+147 GQDTARVTEYI
-158 KETVI
+158 KDEVI
-163 PRITRISGV
+163 PKITRISGV
-172 SEVEISGGKEQEVL
+172 SEVELSGGKELQVL

-198 ISVTNVYQIL
+198 ISVTNVYQSL
-208 NYGNVNLPIGTAD
+208 SYGNVNLPIGTAD

-235 SSIEDIKNLPVGS
+235 SSIDDIKNLPVGS
-248 AGTQIIRLSDVAD
+248 AGTQIIHLSDVAD
-261 VELAY
+261 VQLDY
-266 PKETSYI
+266 PTESVYI
-273 TDGEKSVIT
+273 TDGERSIT
-282 VDVSKRQDGNTLTII
+282 TVSVSKRQDGNTLSIV
-297 NQVKKVL
+297 NQIKKVL
-304 REVEAAT
+304 REVEATT
-311 NNALTFKIVSD
+311 NKALTFNIVSD
-322 DSNMVKSSLTTV
+322 DSNMVKSSLSTV
-334 IKSGVGGI
+334 IRSGVGGI
-342 IMAVLIILLFLA
+342 IMAVLVIFLFLA
-354 DAKATLIIALS
+354 DTKATLIIALS

-414 APSGA
+414 SPLGA
-419 SMGTDSAAKGL
+419 SAGANSAD
-430 VRLSKEAAI
+430 AAI

-459 VFAPIAMLSGIIGMI
+459 VFVPIAMLTGIIGMI
-474 LKDMSVTI
+474 LKDMAVTI

-489 FIVAVLVVPFLM
+489 FFVAVLVVPFFM
-501 KVFLKDNPDLSA
+501 KVLLKNKPSVSA
-513 KKHRKFDDWL
+513 LHKKERKFDIWL
-523 AKIEKWYKSALK
+523 GKTERWYKNALK
-535 WCIGNRKYII
+535 WCINNRKYIL
-545 VVSICVLVLTV
+545 VVSVCVLVLTV
-556 LVAGALGLTF
+556 LIAGALGLTF

-573 DFYVN
+573 DFYLN
-578 LEFSK
+578 LDFSK
-583 GTQINQTDQK
+583 GTKIDQTDRK
-593 MRQVYDIIKQNV
+593 MRQAFEIIKENV
-605 PEIKNAVY
+605 PEVQNAVY
-613 YTGKGQS
+613 YTGRGQT
-620 GFSVSAAE
+620 GFMSSASE
-628 NQGYIHIIL
+628 NQGYVHVIL
-637 VPVSERKRDIH
+637 VPVSQRKRDIH
-648 EIMIMVQEL
+648 EIMVLVQEL
-657 IAAQIPDVTVSVENG
+657 ISAQIPDVTVSVENG
-672 GFDKLLGYVSG
+672 GFDKLLSYVSG
-683 GGGYGITLE
+683 GGGYGLTLE
-692 GEDLDLLYETAQRI
+692 GEDLNLLYETALRI
-706 KKFIEQDSEV
+706 QKFMEQDSDV
-716 LSVGLDTTFDT
+716 LSVKLDTTFDT

-732 DMNQEALS
+732 DMSQESLS
-740 SLGITS
+740 SLGISS

-757 RGLDSGVY
+757 RGLDTGVFN
-765 KDDVN
+765 DTDN
-770 DKSYT
+770 DKNYT

-794 VHLIAPTGDSVSLS
+794 VHLITPTGDSVSLS
-808 NLADIHVDE
+808 NLANIHVDE

-826 RSKTITVTARMRSED
+826 RSKTITITARMRSED

-850 AYLKDNPLPSGVKSS
+850 AYIKKNPLPQGVKSS

-874 DAIPPMITALAIALF
+874 DAIPPMISALCISLF

-917 GVIMGLLM
+917 GVIVGLLM

-932 VAMLGVIALGGIVV
+932 VAMLGIIALGGIVV

-960 AENPCTTVAQL
+960 AQKPCTTVAQL
-971 EETIITGSST
+971 EETIIAGAST

-1038 MTEKRHLDKADKGAD
+1038 VTEKRHLDKADR
-1053 KGTRNTAEARY
+1053 GTRH
-1064 YAERNSTAQENR
+1064 YAE
-1076 TQKTERA
+1076 
-1083 VKEKRSAKSDRPSS
+1083 EKPESRQTPEKKDRPHGF
-1097 YGSLPDCFYK
+1097 GSLPDCFYK

>member
-1 MNFSGFAVKHPAVIA
+1 M
-16 MMLIVLVVF
+16 
-25 GIYFVTGMNV
+25 
-35 EFIGDMSLPSVIV
+35 
-48 ISTYPG
+48 
-54 AGAEQ
+54 
-59 VEQEVTAILEND
+59 
-71 FVTLPDFRNI
+71 
-81 TSSSMNSVSM
+81 
-91 VTLTFADGVN
+91 
-101 PYDQLPEVR
+101 
-110 NRISRL
+110 
-116 MESLPDGLSGE
+116 
-127 PWAVVGGASMMPIFI
+127 
-142 FTAEG
+142 
-147 GEDSARVTEYI
+147 
-158 KETVI
+158 
-163 PRITRISGV
+163 
-172 SEVEISGGKEQEVL
+172 
-186 ITLRLDDLVSKK
+186 
-198 ISVTNVYQIL
+198 
-208 NYGNVNLPIGTAD
+208 
-221 YESRTIGLRYAGGF
+221 
-235 SSIEDIKNLPVGS
+235 
-248 AGTQIIRLSDVAD
+248 
-261 VELAY
+261 
-266 PKETSYI
+266 
-273 TDGEKSVIT
+273 
-282 VDVSKRQDGNTLTII
+282 
-297 NQVKKVL
+297 
-304 REVEAAT
+304 AA
-311 NNALTFKIVSD
+311 
-322 DSNMVKSSLTTV
+322 
-334 IKSGVGGI
+334 
-342 IMAVLIILLFLA
+342 
-354 DAKATLIIALS
+354 
-365 IPLSI
+365 
-370 LFTFLGM
+370 
-377 KLFGLSINLMSLSG
+377 
-391 IVVALGMVVDGS
+391 
-403 IVMLEQVYRYY
+403 
-414 APSGA
+414 
-419 SMGTDSAAKGL
+419 
-430 VRLSKEAAI
+430 RLSKEAAI

-501 KVFLKDNPDLSA
+501 KVFLKENPDLSA
-513 KKHRKFDDWL
+513 KKHRKFDDWI
-523 AKIEKWYKSALK
+523 AKIEKWYKTALK

-556 LVAGALGLTF
+556 LIAGALGLTF

-578 LEFSK
+578 LDFSK

-765 KDDVN
+765 KDDAN

-850 AYLKDNPLPSGVKSS
+850 AYLKNNPLPSGVKSS

-874 DAIPPMITALAIALF
+874 DAIPPMIGR
-889 LLYTVMV
+889 
-896 LQFERFRQPL
+896 RFFAFPPRN
-906 LIMVSI
+906 VHKS
-912 PFCII
+912 
-917 GVIMGLLM
+917 
-925 FGSSMNL
+925 
-932 VAMLGVIALGGIVV
+932 
-946 NNGIILI
+946 
-953 DYMNQLR
+953 DNQLQ
-960 AENPCTTVAQL
+960 N
-971 EETIITGSST
+971 
-981 RIKPIAMT
+981 
-989 TLTTMLGVVPMAIAR
+989 
-1004 GEGSEVYAPLGQAI
+1004 
-1018 AGGLLTSTLITLF
+1018 
-1031 IIPVLYY
+1031 
-1038 MTEKRHLDKADKGAD
+1038 
-1053 KGTRNTAEARY
+1053 
-1064 YAERNSTAQENR
+1064 
-1076 TQKTERA
+1076 
-1083 VKEKRSAKSDRPSS
+1083 
-1097 YGSLPDCFYK
+1097 